1 MHALP
6 VLFDFVTWG
15 IPMSTDWEQ
24 GQRVLDMANDALLDK
39 NKKRA
44 LETVS
49 PSLNGTDHQAA
60 ISSAHGTKVLNNLAT
75 RCENSATQPK
85 TFIGEVAKPLAFHQK
100 GSRIRA
106 ACMPHSRRR
115 TGRL

>member
-1 MHALP
+1 M
-6 VLFDFVTWG
+6 
-15 IPMSTDWEQ
+15 
-24 GQRVLDMANDALLDK
+24 LDMENGARLDK

-44 LETVS
+44 LETAS
-49 PSLNGTDHQAA
+49 PSLNGTDHQTVV
-60 ISSAHGTKVLNNLAT
+60 SSTLGAKVLNNLDNLAT
-75 RCENSATQPK
+75 KCENSATQPK

-106 ACMPHSRRR
+106 ACMLLLRRR